1 MMASIDKFKTNSGEQ
16 RYRARYSYYANGER
30 KQRTRTFKTS
40 KEANAFLAK
49 VEHSINIGMYADA
62 HGLTVGEYLDM
73 WLDTYAVNV
82 RANTR
87 KGYQLYASLHIKPYI
102 GGTRLES
109 LSTLAIQHMYGEI
122 LKTEYAPAKY
132 EQNGETQICVRP
144 AKTYSIKTVR
154 NVHALLHLCLDQARR
169 EGLIAKNPADDAKL
183 PTAKP
188 KEYTIPTPEQMKQL
202 LDELRGADCFLA
214 ILTCAVMGCRR
225 GEALGLY
232 WSDIDFNAGTIEF
245 KRALVIN
252 NLTNHVEVGEL
263 KTKNSRRLLPLPDM
277 LRVELHKM
285 KQAKQ
290 GAARGAGTHVVSS
303 PFVFTTIQGKPF
315 RPDSVSQ
322 AFKRA
327 AVRIG
332 LPGMRLHDLRHTA
345 ITYMLE
351 AGENPK
357 TVSEFAGH
365 ATAQFTLNQYAHVLD
380 QSKKRASDALMKTLF
395 SR

>member
-1 MMASIDKFKTNSGEQ
+1 MASIDKFKTDTGDPHYRV
-16 RYRARYSYYANGER
+16 RYAYYANGER

-40 KEANAFLAK
+40 KDANAYLAK
-49 VEHSINIGMYADA
+49 VEHSINTGMYADA
-62 HGLTVGEYLDM
+62 HGLTVGEYLDL

-82 RANTR
+82 RPNSR
-87 KGYQLYASLHIKPYI
+87 KGYKLYADLHIKPYL

-132 EQNGETQICVRP
+132 EQRGAAQICIKP

-154 NVHALLHLCLDQARR
+154 NIHALLHLCLDQARR
-169 EGLIAKNPADDAKL
+169 EGLIAKNPADDVKL

-188 KEYTIPTPEQMKQL
+188 KDYTIPTPEQMHRL
-202 LDELRGADCFLA
+202 LDELRGTESFLA

-232 WSDIDFNAGTIEF
+232 WSDIDFEASTIEF

-252 NLTNHVEVGEL
+252 NLTNTVEIGEL
-263 KTKNSRRLLPLPDM
+263 KTKNSRRLLPMPDM
-277 LRVELHKM
+277 LRVELQKV
-285 KQAKQ
+285 KQAKEE
-290 GAARGAGTHVVSS
+290 AARSAGKYVVFS

-315 RPDSVSQ
+315 RPDSISQ

-327 AVRIG
+327 AVKIG

-365 ATAQFTLNQYAHVLD
+365 ATAQFTMNQYAHVLE
-380 QSKKRASDALMKTLF
+380 QSKKKASDALMETLF
-395 SR
+395 LK

>member
-1 MMASIDKFKTNSGEQ
+1 VAGP
-16 RYRARYSYYANGER
+16 
-30 KQRTRTFKTS
+30 
-40 KEANAFLAK
+40 
-49 VEHSINIGMYADA
+49 
-62 HGLTVGEYLDM
+62 
-73 WLDTYAVNV
+73 YAVNV

-102 GGTRLES
+102 GGTQFES

-144 AKTYSIKTVR
+144 AKTYSIKAVR

-183 PTAKP
+183 PAAKP
-188 KEYTIPTPEQMKQL
+188 KEYMIPTPEQMKQL
-202 LDELRGADCFLA
+202 LDEL
-214 ILTCAVMGCRR
+214 
-225 GEALGLY
+225 
-232 WSDIDFNAGTIEF
+232 
-245 KRALVIN
+245 
-252 NLTNHVEVGEL
+252 
-263 KTKNSRRLLPLPDM
+263 
-277 LRVELHKM
+277 
-285 KQAKQ
+285 
-290 GAARGAGTHVVSS
+290 RGAGTHVVSS

-315 RPDSVSQ
+315 RPDSISQ

-327 AVRIG
+327 AVKIG
-332 LPGMRLHDLRHTA
+332 LPDMRLHDLRHTV

-365 ATAQFTLNQYAHVLD
+365 ATTQFTLNQYAHVLD

>member
-1 MMASIDKFKTNSGEQ
+1 MASIDKFKTELGES
-16 RYRARYSYYANGER
+16 RYRVRYAYYANGVR
-30 KQRTRTFKTS
+30 KQRARTFKTS
-40 KEANAFLAK
+40 KEANAYLAK
-49 VEHSINIGMYADA
+49 VEHSINTGMYADA
-62 HGLTVGEYLDM
+62 RGLTVGQYLDL

-82 RANTR
+82 RPNSL
-87 KGYQLYASLHIKPYI
+87 KGYKLYADLHIKPHL

-109 LSTLAIQHMYGEI
+109 LTTLAIQHMYGEI
-122 LKTEYAPAKY
+122 LKTEYKPAEY
-132 EQNGETQICVRP
+132 EQRGVVRFCVKP

-154 NVHALLHLCLDQARR
+154 NIHALLHLCLDQARR

-188 KEYTIPTPEQMKQL
+188 KEYTIPTPEQMKYL
-202 LDELRGADCFLA
+202 LDELRGAECFLA

-232 WSDIDFNAGTIEF
+232 WSDIDFEASTISF

-252 NLTNHVEVGEL
+252 NLTNSVEVGEL
-263 KTKNSRRLLPLPDM
+263 KTKNSRRILPMADM
-277 LRVELHKM
+277 LCVELLKIKHEREE
-285 KQAKQ
+285 
-290 GAARGAGTHVVSS
+290 AARGAGKHIVSS

-315 RPDSVSQ
+315 RPDSISQ

-327 AVRIG
+327 AVKIG
-332 LPGMRLHDLRHTA
+332 LPNMRLHDLRHTA

-365 ATAQFTLNQYAHVLD
+365 ATAQFTMNQYAHVLD
-380 QSKKRASDALMKTLF
+380 QSKKKASDALMKTLF

>member
-1 MMASIDKFKTNSGEQ
+1 MASIDKFKTESGEQ
-16 RYRARYSYYANGER
+16 RYRARYSYYANGMR
-30 KQRTRTFKTS
+30 QQRTRTFRTAKD
-40 KEANAFLAK
+40 ANAYLAK
-49 VEHSINIGMYADA
+49 IEHSINTGMYADA
-62 HGLTVGEYLDM
+62 RGLTVGEYLDL

-82 RANTR
+82 RPNSR
-87 KGYQLYASLHIKPYI
+87 KGYKVCADLHIKPYL
-102 GGTRLES
+102 GGTRLEN

-132 EQNGETQICVRP
+132 EEHGAVRVCVKP

-154 NVHALLHLCLDQARR
+154 NIHALLHLCLDQARR

-183 PTAKP
+183 PAAKP
-188 KEYTIPTPEQMKQL
+188 KDYTIPTPEQMHRL
-202 LDELRGADCFLA
+202 LDELSGADCFLA

-232 WSDIDFNAGTIEF
+232 WPDIDFEASTIDF

-252 NLTNHVEVGEL
+252 NLTNTVEIGEL
-263 KTKNSRRLLPLPDM
+263 KTKNSRRLLPMPDM
-277 LRVELHKM
+277 LRAELLKL
-285 KQAKQ
+285 KGAKEE
-290 GAARGAGTHVVSS
+290 AARGAGKHVVSS

-315 RPDSVSQ
+315 RPDSISQ

-327 AVRIG
+327 AVKIG
-332 LPGMRLHDLRHTA
+332 LPDMRLHDLRHTA

-365 ATAQFTLNQYAHVLD
+365 ATAQFTMNQYAHVLE
-380 QSKKRASDALMKTLF
+380 QSKKKASDALMETLF
-395 SR
+395 SK

>member
-1 MMASIDKFKTNSGEQ
+1 MASIDKFKTDAGEP
-16 RYRARYSYYANGER
+16 RYRVRYAYYANGER

-40 KEANAFLAK
+40 KDANAYLAK
-49 VEHSINIGMYADA
+49 IEHSINTGMYADA
-62 HGLTVGEYLDM
+62 HGLTVGEYLDL

-82 RANTR
+82 RPNSR
-87 KGYQLYASLHIKPYI
+87 KGYQLYANLHIKPYL
-102 GGTRLES
+102 GGTRLEN

-132 EQNGETQICVRP
+132 ELRGAAQIRVKP

-154 NVHALLHLCLDQARR
+154 NIHALLHLCLDQARR

-188 KEYTIPTPEQMKQL
+188 KDYTIPTPEQMHRL
-202 LDELRGADCFLA
+202 LDELSSTESFLV

-232 WSDIDFNAGTIEF
+232 WSDIDFDASTIEF

-252 NLTNHVEVGEL
+252 NLTNTVEIGEL
-263 KTKNSRRLLPLPDM
+263 KTKNSRRLLPMPDM
-277 LRVELHKM
+277 LRTELQKM
-285 KQAKQ
+285 KQVKEE
-290 GAARGAGTHVVSS
+290 AARGAGKHVVSS

-315 RPDSVSQ
+315 RPDSISQ

-327 AVRIG
+327 VVKIG
-332 LPGMRLHDLRHTA
+332 LPDMRLHDLRHTA

-365 ATAQFTLNQYAHVLD
+365 ATAQFTMNQYAHVLE
-380 QSKKRASDALMKTLF
+380 QSKKRASDALMETLF
-395 SR
+395 SK

>member
-1 MMASIDKFKTNSGEQ
+1 MASIDKFKTDSGEQ
-16 RYRARYSYYANGER
+16 RYRVRYAYYTNGIR
-30 KQRTRTFKTS
+30 KQRTRTFKTA
-40 KEANAFLAK
+40 KDANAYLAK
-49 VEHSINIGMYADA
+49 VEHSINTGMYADA
-62 HGLTVGEYLDM
+62 RGLTVGEYLDL

-82 RANTR
+82 RPNSR
-87 KGYQLYASLHIKPYI
+87 KGYKNYADLHIKPYL

-122 LKTEYAPAKY
+122 LRTEYAPAKY
-132 EQNGETQICVRP
+132 EQRNTMSVCVKP

-154 NVHALLHLCLDQARR
+154 NIHALLHLCLDQARR
-169 EGLIAKNPADDAKL
+169 EGLIAKNPAADTKL
-183 PTAKP
+183 PAARP
-188 KEYTIPTPEQMKQL
+188 KDYTIPTPEQMRCL

-232 WSDIDFNAGTIEF
+232 WSDIDFEASAIEF
-245 KRALVIN
+245 RRALVIN
-252 NLTNHVEVGEL
+252 NLSNTVEIGEL
-263 KTKNSRRLLPLPDM
+263 KTKNSRRLLPMPDM
-277 LRVELHKM
+277 LRAELSKV
-285 KQAKQ
+285 KQTKEE
-290 GAARGAGTHVVSS
+290 AARGAGKHIVSS

-315 RPDSVSQ
+315 RPDSISQ

-327 AVRIG
+327 AVKIG
-332 LPGMRLHDLRHTA
+332 LPDMRLHDLRHTA

-365 ATAQFTLNQYAHVLD
+365 ATAQFTMNQYAHVLE
-380 QSKKRASDALMKTLF
+380 QSKKKASDALMETLF
-395 SR
+395 SK

>member
-1 MMASIDKFKTNSGEQ
+1 MASIDKFKTESGKQ
-16 RYRARYSYYANGER
+16 RYRARYAYYTNGKR
-30 KQRTRTFKTS
+30 VQKTRTFETAKD
-40 KEANAFLAK
+40 ANAFLAK
-49 VEHSINIGMYADA
+49 IEHSINTGMYADA
-62 HGLTVGEYLDM
+62 HGLTVGEYLDL

-82 RANTR
+82 RPNSR
-87 KGYQLYASLHIKPYI
+87 KGYQVCADLHIKPYI

-122 LKTEYAPAKY
+122 LKTEYRPAEY
-132 EQNGETQICVRP
+132 EQRGAARICVKP

-154 NVHALLHLCLDQARR
+154 NIHALLHLCLDQARR

-183 PTAKP
+183 PTAKA
-188 KEYTIPTPEQMKQL
+188 KEYTIPTPEQMKRL
-202 LDELRGADCFLA
+202 LDELSGAECFLA

-232 WSDIDFNAGTIEF
+232 WQDIDFEASTIEL
-245 KRALVIN
+245 KRALIIN
-252 NLTNHVEVGEL
+252 NFTNKVEIGEL
-263 KTKNSRRLLPLPDM
+263 KTKTSRRILPMPDILRAELLKVK
-277 LRVELHKM
+277 REREE
-285 KQAKQ
+285 
-290 GAARGAGTHVVSS
+290 AARGAGKHVVSS
-303 PFVFTTIQGKPF
+303 PFVFTTIRGKPF
-315 RPDSVSQ
+315 RPDSISQ

-327 AVRIG
+327 AVKVG

-365 ATAQFTLNQYAHVLD
+365 ATAQFTMNQYAHVLD
-380 QSKKRASDALMKTLF
+380 QSKKKASDALMGTLF
-395 SR
+395 SK